1 MGIARKL
8 IQIPMRWYY
17 AQSRFHVLHMSAK
30 SYVSFYDALFNRRH
44 DKNMVDTGATISQH
58 HGCYMRMETPKLVNM
73 FIIMSGTCQSYTT
86 QVLVKCLLNIC
97 ILSHIY
103 ATYQPHVY
111 HILATCMPHISHIYA
126 TSPPY
131 VCHILDKPQPHVF
144 HNSIIV

>member
-1 MGIARKL
+1 MFGLHIGHSSTTCLPQPRH
-8 IQIPMRWYY
+8 IPDTF
-17 AQSRFHVLHMSAK
+17 QPHVCHIS
-30 SYVSFYDALFNRRH
+30 
-44 DKNMVDTGATISQH
+44 TISQH
-58 HGCYMRMETPKLVNM
+58 HGCYMRMETRKLVNM
-73 FIIMSGTCQSYTT
+73 FIIMSGTCQSYTS